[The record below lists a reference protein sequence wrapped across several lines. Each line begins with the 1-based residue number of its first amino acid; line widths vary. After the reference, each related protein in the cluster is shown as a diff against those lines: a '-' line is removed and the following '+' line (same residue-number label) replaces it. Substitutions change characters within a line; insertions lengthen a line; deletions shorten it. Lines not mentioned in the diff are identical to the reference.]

1 MVTNF
6 VPLRCRSN
14 YSFLHGVCRIDQ
26 LLDRAARTGIGAL
39 GLAELGGLYGTIQF
53 YQKAL
58 EYSIKPLIG
67 LEMETEAGRILL
79 YAIDFAGYGN
89 LCRLS
94 TIEKLYEKTPSI
106 EDISV
111 YSKSLIAVVFE
122 TDQIQALNDIFS
134 DKFYLGLVNHGDI
147 SSRMKIQRQM
157 RIVQKA
163 NVQIVA
169 ANPIAFMDKNDYST
183 HRVLRAIG
191 EIVPLE
197 QLDADTFYDTPIS
210 PPFIASPA
218 FGGTKQSYL
227 SSSNEVRLP
236 RPSAF
241 GLGARNDVG
250 AHFSSNNTG
259 TRNHQ
264 PPTESPLA
272 YFRETAEYMR
282 LFSEFPEAIGATM
295 EIAEKCNVDL
305 PVGRINFP
313 RYENQLDKPNDR
325 ILYERAF
332 NGLRNRYRKITGEA
346 ISRLEYELNVI
357 ERAGFVDYFLI
368 VGEIIDFCERER
380 IPCVGRGSAASSI
393 VSYCLGIT
401 EVCPIEQDL
410 YFQRFLN
417 EARTSPPDIDLDIC
431 WKRRDDVLEFVYEK
445 YGRDRVAMICTTSTF
460 GLRGAIRETAKAFGL
475 SGDEISDFTKRLPYG
490 GNVGNLRKYMETNPE
505 CKHLPLDKEPYRS
518 ILEIAEKIE
527 GYPRHLGIH
536 AGGIVIAP
544 GKILDW
550 TPLQMSA
557 KGIAITQYDMYSI
570 DDLGLVKIDL
580 LGQRGLSTI
589 EEARDLIETKTKH
602 RPNYFPDYDSTTTEL
617 LQLGKTIGVF
627 QIESPGLRALLIS
640 MKVKCVNDLTLA
652 LSLIRPGASESGM
665 KRIFLERLAGRLP
678 VEYPH
683 PCLEPALKETLGNII
698 YQEQVLRVA
707 EAMAG
712 FTPEQADI
720 LRRAMTKERGKEEF
734 AEMKQKFIDQSK
746 RRGVA
751 EKTAAFVFGMI
762 AQFAGYG
769 FCKAHAATYAMLAWR
784 GAYLKARY
792 PIEYM
797 AAMLNN
803 FAGYYRSSV
812 YAQEARRFGARLRP
826 PTIDRPAHGCF
837 VEGNDL
843 YIGLAFVRNLS
854 SNTIERIVMAR
865 NSGPFANLFDF
876 LRRARP
882 STDEAA
888 SLIKVGALDYLG
900 MTRPEL
906 LWLFKVYGE
915 KRLKRPDN
923 SPTLDG
929 LRVPEPEMAF
939 TPDLPDYT
947 LDQRLT
953 AEAEILEMAV
963 SCHPIE
969 RIGSSNGHIKS
980 TDLPKLENKR
990 VRIIGLVDDRKRI
1003 KTQNGKNM
1011 VFLTMEDEF
1020 DMFEVTLF
1028 PEVYRRF
1035 GERIFRKPILDIEG
1049 TVQRDISGL
1058 TVVADKLQVVN

>member
-1 MVTNF
+1 
-6 VPLRCRSN
+6 
-14 YSFLHGVCRIDQ
+14 
-26 LLDRAARTGIGAL
+26 
-39 GLAELGGLYGTIQF
+39 
-53 YQKAL
+53 
-58 EYSIKPLIG
+58 
-67 LEMETEAGRILL
+67 
-79 YAIDFAGYGN
+79 
-89 LCRLS
+89 
-94 TIEKLYEKTPSI
+94 EKLYDRTPSL
-106 EDISV
+106 EELSS
-111 YSKSLIAVVFE
+111 YSKNLTAVAFE
-122 TDQIQALNDIFS
+122 TDRIEVLKDIFR
-134 DKFYLGLVNHGDI
+134 DNLYFGLINNGDI
-147 SSRMKIQRQM
+147 SSRIRIQRQI
-157 RIVQKA
+157 RILQ
-163 NVQIVA
+163 NSNIQTVA
-169 ANPIAFMDKNDYST
+169 ANPIAFMNKDDYPI

-191 EIVPLE
+191 KIVPIDQLE
-197 QLDADTFYDTPIS
+197 
-210 PPFIASPA
+210 PPIASRSPLKA
-218 FGGTKQSYL
+218 GNSEAISDFAEFDG
-227 SSSNEVRLP
+227 ERLL
-236 RPSAF
+236 RPVC
-241 GLGARNDVG
+241 D
-250 AHFSSNNTG
+250 G
-259 TRNHQ
+259 TRNDRGQ
-264 PPTESPLA
+264 TESPFA
-272 YFRETAEYMR
+272 YFRETFEYMR

-295 EIAEKCNVDL
+295 EIAEKCNTRL
-305 PVGRINFP
+305 PVGKLNFP
-313 RYENQLDKPNDR
+313 NYENPSDKPNAR
-325 ILYERAF
+325 ILYERTSK
-332 NGLRNRYRKITGEA
+332 GLQNRYKKITGEA
-346 ISRLEYELNVI
+346 IARLEYELNVI

-368 VGEIIDFCERER
+368 VGEIIEFCKREN

-417 EARTSPPDIDLDIC
+417 EARTSPPDIDLDLC

-445 YGRDRVAMICTTSTF
+445 YGRDRVAMICTTNTF
-460 GLRGAIRETAKAFGL
+460 GLRGAFRETAKAFGL

-490 GNVGNLRKYMETNPE
+490 GNVGDLAKYMQTNPE
-505 CKHLPLDKEPYRS
+505 CKHLPIGKEPYRS
-518 ILEIAEKIE
+518 ILEIAAKIE

-589 EEARDLIETKTKH
+589 EEARDMIKLKTKR
-602 RPNYFPDYDSTTTEL
+602 RPNRFPDHDPTTIDL
-617 LQLGKTIGVF
+617 LQRGKTIGVF

-640 MKVKCVNDLTLA
+640 MQVKCVNDLTLA

-665 KRIFLERLAGRLP
+665 KRVFLERHFGRLP

-683 PCLEPALKETLGNII
+683 PSLEPALKETLGNVI
-698 YQEQVLRVA
+698 YQEQVLKVA

-720 LRRAMTKERGKEEF
+720 LRRAMTKDRGRDEF
-734 AEMKQKFIDQSK
+734 AEMKQKFIDQSR
-746 RRGVA
+746 RRGVPT
-751 EKTAAFVFGMI
+751 KTAAFVFGMI

-784 GAYLKARY
+784 GAYLKARH

-803 FAGYYRSSV
+803 FAGYYRSTV
-812 YAQEARRFGARLRP
+812 YAEEARRFGAVLHP
-826 PTIDRPAHGCF
+826 PTIDKPSHGCF
-837 VEGNDL
+837 VDGNDL

-854 SNTIERIVMAR
+854 SNTIERIIEAR
-865 NSGPFANLFDF
+865 GNGPFNDLFDF
-876 LRRARP
+876 LRRGRP

-888 SLIKVGALDYLG
+888 NLIKCGALDCLG

-929 LRVPEPEMAF
+929 LTVPEPELSFCPA
-939 TPDLPDYT
+939 LPDYDI
-947 LDQRLT
+947 DQRLR
-953 AEAEILEMAV
+953 AEAEILEMAI
-963 SCHPIE
+963 SCHPIA
-969 RIGSSNGHIKS
+969 RLGSYNGHVKS
-980 TDLPKLENKR
+980 TELPKLENKR
-990 VRIIGLVDDRKRI
+990 VRIVGLVDDRKRI

-1035 GERIFRKPILDIEG
+1035 GERIFRKPILDIQG

-1058 TVVADKLQVVN
+1058 TIVAERLGVVG